1 MSSNQIKS
9 IIHLVISKFTLLSSA
24 ILLSGLLT
32 SCLDDDPLPEPDP
45 VAYVSFYHVA
55 PITSLNI
62 ILDNNRINTNA
73 FAYSDHTGYLRLFTG
88 ERSLSFTPS
97 NASNTLLEGN
107 LNLVEDSIYS
117 VFITGDLDDPELLIV
132 NDEIIFDDS
141 QNPLIR
147 LLHAS
152 PDAPDVKLVFT
163 DANDPT
169 FEDITY
175 KEISGFEEIS
185 SGNVSF
191 EIRNAET
198 DELISAVSNYN
209 FEQQRFYTIVVR
221 GYVET
226 QEDIEK
232 QLSVQVIRNFFNL

>member
-1 MSSNQIKS
+1 MKSNQIKS
-9 IIHLVISKFTLLSSA
+9 IIHLVISKFTLLILA
-24 ILLSGLLT
+24 IFFSGLLI
-32 SCLDDDPLPEPDP
+32 SCLDDDPVPEPDP

-62 ILDNNRINTNA
+62 ILDNNRINTNP
-73 FAYSDHTGYLRLFTG
+73 FAYTDHTGYLRFFTG
-88 ERSLSFTPS
+88 DRWLSFTPS

-141 QNPLIR
+141 QNPFIR

-152 PDAPDVKLVFT
+152 PDAPELKLVFT
-163 DANDPT
+163 GSDDPT
-169 FEDITY
+169 FDDVFY
-175 KEISGFEEIS
+175 KEISDFNKIS

-198 DELISAVSNYN
+198 DELISEVSNYN

-221 GYVET
+221 GYLEA